1 MDVICAQNLNFI
13 FPFRMVNMG
22 ILILMPRQN
31 LKFMQVMSF
40 KQDTEF
46 GIDVWLLKK
55 KKTKPGSKRMAGLSK

>member
-1 MDVICAQNLNFI
+1 MEVICAQNLNFI

-46 GIDVWLLKK
+46 GIDV
-55 KKTKPGSKRMAGLSK
+55 